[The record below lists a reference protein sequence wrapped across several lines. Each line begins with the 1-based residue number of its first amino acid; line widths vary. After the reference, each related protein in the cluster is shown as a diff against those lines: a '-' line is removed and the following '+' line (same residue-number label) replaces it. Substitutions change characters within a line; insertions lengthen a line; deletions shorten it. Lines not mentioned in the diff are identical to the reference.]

1 MITLKAVRRSV
12 RIITLVASIACS
24 VQVPVLAEDFVM
36 LPPLADQNKFG
47 AEGNTTVG
55 SPIAQTNGAGM
66 NPAAANLGND
76 IVFELRPHCDSIDYR
91 TAFAVP
97 PKDGTTPVADST
109 CPQYDVK
116 DPQTRQTAVMKAG
129 DALDWDLV
137 IHNPTAQPVQ
147 RFRAW
152 IAYDPTVLE
161 GELIE
166 IAKAFPTPTPG
177 ETDFSPTDGMIKVSA
192 SADAPQTGNKII
204 VARIRLHTLPSTQS
218 SVPVTFYDATGKPDS
233 HTAIFTKN
241 GTQDTNVATAL
252 PGSVMVQVTPSAGSA
267 QSAATSTAATTS
279 SAASSIATA
288 VTGSTNNTGV
298 FELLQVQHL
307 RVTTEGSSV
316 FLAWDKLPSADLV
329 GYNLYYGTISGQY
342 LQKRSIDKNS
352 TSMTIRALPEGVT
365 YYFAIR
371 GVDKDNRETDFSQ
384 EVGISVGNP
393 ATSTSPLSAS
403 AIERAPST
411 PRTGGNVSGETGM
424 ASTVALFLVLSAVI
438 GTGLAFRRQL
448 SAKV

>member
-1 MITLKAVRRSV
+1 M
-12 RIITLVASIACS
+12 TLVASVAYS
-24 VQVPVLAEDFVM
+24 LQAPVLAQTTDFVM
-36 LPPLADQNKFG
+36 LPPLGVENKFG
-47 AEGNTTVG
+47 SDSFG
-55 SPIAQTNGAGM
+55 TNGASGNGDM
-66 NPAAANLGND
+66 PVNAAGDTMGSNS
-76 IVFELRPHCDSIDYR
+76 IFELRPHCDSVDYR
-91 TAFAVP
+91 AAFSLP
-97 PKDGTTPVADST
+97 PKEGIMPVMDSE

-116 DPQTRQTAVMKAG
+116 DPQTRQTATLKEG

-137 IHNPTAQPVQ
+137 IHNPTNQPVQ

-177 ETDFSPTDGMIKVSA
+177 ETDFSQADGMIKVSA
-192 SADAPQTGNKII
+192 SADTPQTGAKMI
-204 VARIRLHTLPSTQS
+204 VARIRLHTLSTAQS
-218 SVPVTFYDATGKPDS
+218 SVPVTFYDATGRADS
-233 HTAIFTKN
+233 HTAIFVRN
-241 GTQDTNVATAL
+241 GTQDTNIATAV
-252 PGSVMVQVTPSAGSA
+252 PGSVVVRVTPSSGSA
-267 QSAATSTAATTS
+267 QSTSASASATVTTSSTATSTAVPS
-279 SAASSIATA
+279 SAAASAPS
-288 VTGSTNNTGV
+288 NNAGI
-298 FELLQVQHL
+298 FALLQVQNL
-307 RVTTEGSSV
+307 RVTTEGGSV
-316 FLAWDKLPSADLV
+316 FLAWNKLPSADLA

-342 LQKRSIDKNS
+342 VQKRGIDKNA

-371 GVDKDNRETDFSQ
+371 GVDADNRETDFSQ

-393 ATSTSPLSAS
+393 ATSTAPLSAS

-424 ASTVALFLVLSAVI
+424 ASTVALFLFLSAAI